1 ACRERLEADDANGY
15 YYENGL
21 FHHCLYRASHN
32 AFLTEEATRLHAILK
47 PYRRLQL
54 HVRHR
59 MHSSYAEHEA
69 IVAAIEAGDAAAA
82 EQALKDHV
90 HIQGERFTD
99 LVANIERLH
108 DSA

>member
-1 ACRERLEADDANGY
+1 
-15 YYENGL
+15 
-21 FHHCLYRASHN
+21 
-32 AFLTEEATRLHAILK
+32 
-47 PYRRLQL
+47 
-54 HVRHR
+54 

-69 IVAAIEAGDAAAA
+69 IVAAIEAGDATAA

-108 DSA
+108 DSAYD

>member
-1 ACRERLEADDANGY
+1 M
-15 YYENGL
+15 
-21 FHHCLYRASHN
+21 
-32 AFLTEEATRLHAILK
+32 HAILK

-59 MHSSYAEHEA
+59 MHSSYTEHEA

-90 HIQGERFTD
+90 HIQGKRFTD

-108 DSA
+108 S